1 MFNIFSK
8 IKPRLFEII
17 PSDFVD
23 IHSHILPGIDDGAK
37 SLEESLRLLDQIEE
51 LGFSKIYGT
60 PHTYPGLYDNTN
72 ETIRNSFETLKK
84 SYNNSINIEFAS
96 EYMLDESLIKKAN
109 DKTLLTIKDNFI
121 LVEMSF
127 ISAPNDLFEIIFNI
141 QLNGYKPIIAHPE
154 RYRFYFNDISN
165 LYKLKDIGCYFQINL
180 LSLTGHYGRDIS
192 RFSDKLLKE
201 NLIDFAGSDFHSTNH
216 IIQIDNLIKINEV
229 EKVKQVFLNNELFY

>member
-72 ETIRNSFETLKK
+72 ETIRNSFEKLQK
-84 SYNNSINIEFAS
+84 SYNNSINVEFAS

-109 DKTLLTIKDNFI
+109 DKTLLTIKDNFV

-127 ISAPNDLFEIIFNI
+127 ISAPNHLFEIIFNI

-180 LSLTGHYGRDIS
+180 LSLTGHYGGDIS

-216 IIQIDNLIKINEV
+216 IMQIDNFIKINEV